1 MSSRPTHHYQGQAA
15 TDIGLE
21 LMHNAPN
28 PFIEMTLL
36 WFSLPANTDVTLR
49 VFDGQNREV
58 FTKAGAF
65 SQGENHIILHRSDLP
80 EPGLYSYQLES
91 AYGIASRKLMMY

>member
-1 MSSRPTHHYQGQAA
+1 MHTYQGQPI
-15 TDIGLE
+15 TDAGLE

-36 WFSLPANTDVTLR
+36 WFNLPANTDVTLR
-49 VFDGQNREV
+49 VFDSQNQEV
-58 FTKAGAF
+58 FSKVGSF
-65 SQGENHIILHRSDLP
+65 EQGENHIILHRCDLP

-91 AYGIASRKLMMY
+91 AFGIASRRLMMY